1 MENLIKD
8 SVSNKVDEQEAL
20 IHNVQTKQTADSF
33 ISYQQLLIENGIL
46 QDYLETFG
54 KMEDK

>member
-8 SVSNKVDEQEAL
+8 SVSNLVEEQETL
-20 IHNVQTKQTADSF
+20 IHNVQTKQTADAF
-33 ISYQQLLIENGIL
+33 RSYQQLLIENGIL

-54 KMEDK
+54 TMEDK